1 MKRVISSFIVISLVG
16 ACATPYRP
24 IPFDRTTSKIDNI
37 QVVEDTMPPEPVIRK
52 LATNGQNISS
62 AASGFGLAG
71 LAVTLVAAGVEA
83 SIAAGQKE
91 KINKALA
98 SQNFDGEKIF
108 DEAFEAALKAQNY
121 NISTISTPRDIN
133 RAFVVTTAQPNAPE
147 GSAVLD
153 VNSAGYGYQQ
163 VGGLQWRPFV
173 VISVKM
179 TDAKDPTKVLLDNKV
194 EYNAVAPVPLTV
206 SVPGDEQYGFAKP
219 EDIEANPERA
229 AEGLKKAI
237 VEAANATAQLLK

>member
-1 MKRVISSFIVISLVG
+1 MKRILSSLIVISLVG

-24 IPFDRTTSKIDNI
+24 IPFDRATTKTNNI
-37 QVVEDTMPPEPVIRK
+37 QIVEDALPPEPAIRK

-83 SIAAGQKE
+83 GIAAGQKE

-121 NISTISTPRDIN
+121 NISSVSIARDTS
-133 RAFVVTTAQPNAPE
+133 RGMVVTVAQPNAEE
-147 GSAVLD
+147 GTAVLD

-179 TDAKDPTKVLLDNKV
+179 SDAKDPTKVLLDNKV

-229 AEGLKKAI
+229 AEGLKKAL

>member
-1 MKRVISSFIVISLVG
+1 MKRIISSVLVLSLVG

-24 IPFDRTTSKIDNI
+24 IPFDRATTKINNI
-37 QVVEDTMPPEPVIRK
+37 QTVEDAMPTDPMIRK

-83 SIAAGQKE
+83 GIAAGQKE

-98 SQNFDGEKIF
+98 TQNFDGEKIF

-121 NISTISTPRDIN
+121 NISNNSTARDNN
-133 RAFVVTTAQPNAPE
+133 RGFIVATAQPNAEE
-147 GSAVLD
+147 GTGVLD
-153 VNSAGYGYQQ
+153 VNGLGYGYQQ

-173 VISVKM
+173 VIAVKM
-179 TDAKDPTKVLLDNKV
+179 TDAKDPTKVLLDNRV
-194 EYNAVAPVPLTV
+194 EYNAVAPVPLTI
-206 SVPGDEQYGFAKP
+206 SIPGDEQYGFAKP